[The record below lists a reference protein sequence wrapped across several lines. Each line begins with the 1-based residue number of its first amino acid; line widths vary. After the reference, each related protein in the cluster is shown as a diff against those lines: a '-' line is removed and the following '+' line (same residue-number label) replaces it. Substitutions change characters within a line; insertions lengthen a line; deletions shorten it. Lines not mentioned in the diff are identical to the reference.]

1 VHGHVVS
8 TRIMMVDFELILKW
22 SDWEFKI
29 SPTSFLNLQ
38 LNLSCYFENIPILK
52 GKFNC
57 LEDAEAAFKRVRDKL
72 K

>member
-1 VHGHVVS
+1 MTKKNNVIDM
-8 TRIMMVDFELILKW
+8 RIH
-22 SDWEFKI
+22 
-29 SPTSFLNLQ
+29 
-38 LNLSCYFENIPILK
+38 FENIPILK